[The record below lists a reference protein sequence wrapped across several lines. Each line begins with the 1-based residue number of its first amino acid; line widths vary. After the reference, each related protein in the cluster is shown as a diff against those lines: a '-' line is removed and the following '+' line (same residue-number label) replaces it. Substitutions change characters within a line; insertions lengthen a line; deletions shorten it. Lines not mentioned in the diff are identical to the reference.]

1 MERASLKNDK
11 HEIIEKYFN
20 MIYKLA
26 LAKTGDTHIAED
38 ITGDVFLKYMQSKK
52 EFESEEHIKAW
63 LIRVTVNSSKSF
75 FSSSWIKKMVPLED
89 TLIAE
94 MPEEESEVYLAV
106 MKLPSK
112 YRVVIHLFY
121 YEDMAVAEISKTLGI
136 NESTVRSQL
145 KRGREML
152 RTTLKGEFG
161 NV

>member
-1 MERASLKNDK
+1 MLKNDK
-11 HEIIEKYFN
+11 HDIIEKYFN
-20 MIYKLA
+20 MVYKLA
-26 LAKTGDTHIAED
+26 LAKTCDANVAED
-38 ITGDVFLKYMQSKK
+38 VTGDVFLKYMQSKK

-63 LIRVTVNSSKSF
+63 LIRVTVNCSKSF
-75 FSSSWIKKMVPLED
+75 FSSSWFKKTVPLEE

-106 MKLPSK
+106 LKLPEK

-121 YEDMAVAEISKTLGI
+121 YEDMAVAEISENLGI

-152 RTTLKGEFG
+152 RTALKGEFG